1 LNKAFIREPEQ
12 DERAFCPRC
21 GSVGIPVLGG
31 PLDRFIR
38 PDARAKL
45 LHDAWF
51 CNSPTCDVA
60 YFNLTGSVV
69 STRELTR
76 PVYPK
81 DPEAPICACF
91 GYTYDD
97 AAADVA
103 EAAPQR
109 TRELLAKAK
118 TAPADCSSLAAGGQ
132 SCVAAVQ
139 SLYLKLKSNA

>member
-1 LNKAFIREPEQ
+1 MNKAFIREPDQ
-12 DERAFCPRC
+12 DERVFCPSC
-21 GSVGIPVLGG
+21 KAVGVPVMDG
-31 PLDRFIR
+31 PLDRYIR
-38 PDARAKL
+38 PESRIKL

-51 CNSPTCDVA
+51 CNSPSCDVA
-60 YFNLTGSVV
+60 YFRQSGTTVTTG
-69 STRELTR
+69 ELSR
-76 PVYPK
+76 PAYPK
-81 DPEAPICACF
+81 DPNAPICACF

-103 EAAPQR
+103 EGLPRR

-118 TAPADCSSLAAGGQ
+118 STAADCVNLAADGQ